1 MKGGMK
7 MSGKIKFNVLI
18 IIMFLFNI
26 FIIYSCNK
34 GTDNKGTDET
44 TESKIKINILVV
56 FNMSPS
62 TIEYKDNKEIPVF
75 AYDPRDEI
83 KTYLKEAGFKAVETD
98 DKPHEL
104 KLEVEYHERARG
116 TSRYP
121 GDSVRKTSI
130 SISDFSFTL
139 YDESG
144 QKLLYEEYDPAG
156 EAPGTKVIDSLAW
169 FNEKIPQLIL
179 GRLEAEDE
187 VSFLIS
193 RIQKEDFFK
202 KLKRLGGLKL
212 LKQLEGFQDRRAID
226 PIIPFL
232 RVGSNYA
239 RWRVKYT
246 LFALGYEP
254 QSIEEKAAWEIID
267 FERPMGLNLKEEEAI
282 RWGVRRESTGP
293 QGSVWRGDPLGT
305 KHYIL
310 YYGLHGIE
318 LLLEDLKQERRSN
331 AWNAI
336 PEHAKSSLCLLI
348 KKNWKKAWGSGS
360 VYLDDYPL
368 EKITYL
374 SAEELNRKFKSKI
387 EPPPRWAKGK
397 GSIDRKH
404 FASFFRQEWN
414 DYATDRLIKDLNEV
428 MGIIET
434 MEQQRYTDKESLAN
448 ALSKYRYL
456 KDVLLILGEIGD
468 KRVIDALKP
477 CLSRSFGQ
485 AGVKEAIQKIESRGK

>member
-1 MKGGMK
+1 MKGAKK
-7 MSGKIKFNVLI
+7 MSGKIKLNVLI
-18 IIMFLFNI
+18 IIIFLFNV
-26 FIIYSCNK
+26 FSSNSCS
-34 GTDNKGTDET
+34 KGTDET
-44 TESKIKINILVV
+44 TESEIKINILVV

-62 TIEYKDNKEIPVF
+62 TIEYKDNKKIPIY
-75 AYDPRDEI
+75 AYDPREEI
-83 KTYLKEAGFKAVETD
+83 KKYLKDAGIKAVEKD

-104 KLEVEYHERARG
+104 KLKVEYHERARS
-116 TSRYP
+116 TSSYP
-121 GDSVRKTSI
+121 GDPVRKTSV

-139 YDESG
+139 YDGSG
-144 QKLLYEEYDPAG
+144 QKLLYEQYDPAG
-156 EAPGTKVIDSLAW
+156 EVPGTKVVDSLAR
-169 FNEKIPQLIL
+169 FNEKIPQLIF

-187 VSFLIS
+187 ISFLIS
-193 RIQKEDFFK
+193 RIKKEDFLK
-202 KLKRLGGLKL
+202 KLNRSGGLKL
-212 LKQLEGFQDRRAID
+212 LRRIEGFQDRRAID
-226 PIIPFL
+226 PILPFL

-254 QSIEEKAAWEIID
+254 QSIEEKASWEIID
-267 FERPMGLNLKEEEAI
+267 FERPMGLNRKEQEAI
-282 RWGVRRESTGP
+282 PWGVRRMSRGP
-293 QGSVWRGDPLGT
+293 QGLVERGDPLGT

-368 EKITYL
+368 EKITHL

-434 MEQQRYTDKESLAN
+434 MEQQQYTDKESLAN

-485 AGVKEAIQKIESRGK
+485 AVVKEAIQKIESRGK